1 MTARYPAILA
11 CEDKTSNACPR
22 LNVLNN
28 ISMEKAVAPCAANC
42 AFNSGFTNGD
52 TIPTKAR
59 FSTCSMSLTEGLRT
73 LITTSCL

>member
-1 MTARYPAILA
+1 
-11 CEDKTSNACPR
+11 
-22 LNVLNN
+22 
-28 ISMEKAVAPCAANC
+28 MEKAVAPCAANC

-73 LITTSCL
+73 LITTS